1 MYGVYDRDKEIHE
14 AVRAGERA
22 LDSLR
27 EAQRQLNSAG
37 NRKLQNA

>member
-27 EAQRQLNSAG
+27 QLNSAG